1 MRLDSNQRKLSLT
14 DLQSAPFSH
23 SGTHPQGT
31 ADYRLRRP
39 YCQIVSGMD
48 VLWVQKRLI
57 LAEDFN

>member
-31 ADYRLRRP
+31 SDYRLSGDC
-39 YCQIVSGMD
+39 CQMEIV
-48 VLWVQKRLI
+48 LP
-57 LAEDFN
+57 F